1 MHQSSQTHFII
12 NVRFSENNVTCISKT
27 VTYVKKQENVQY
39 NPFNTIG

>member
-1 MHQSSQTHFII
+1 MHQSTQTHIII
-12 NVRFSENNVTCISKT
+12 NVRFSEIDVISKT